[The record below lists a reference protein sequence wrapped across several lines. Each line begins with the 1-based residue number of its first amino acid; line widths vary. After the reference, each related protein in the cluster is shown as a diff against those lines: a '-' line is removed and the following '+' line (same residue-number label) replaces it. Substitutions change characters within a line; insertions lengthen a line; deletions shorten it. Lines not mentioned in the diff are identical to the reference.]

1 MSYTITR
8 ESFDSLASY
17 WSSSTN
23 QLKWDSVFVLP
34 AWLEAWW
41 RVFQPA
47 TELYLCAIRQ
57 ESDIIGIAPLQI
69 KETEASFIGSPD
81 VCDYMDFV
89 TAPGKERD
97 FFSILLDDLK
107 QQSITRLDLAHLRAD
122 STAYTALLN
131 IAGERNYE
139 TICHEVAS
147 SLEMDLPP
155 TFDEYL
161 ENLSAK
167 QRHEVRRKLR
177 RLSESGKI
185 DYRYITVNEGIADL
199 LNTFL
204 KLFALSW
211 EDKASFMTPR
221 MESFFRAIAD
231 AMAALGLL
239 WFGTLEVDTVTAA
252 MTMGFDYNDTV
263 YLYNS
268 AYDPEYSYLS
278 VGILSKV
285 LGIKESLQM
294 GRKKWDF
301 LKGDEPYKYNL
312 GGSAVPL
319 HSCQIAIK

>member
-34 AWLEAWW
+34 AWIEAWW

-69 KETEASFIGSPD
+69 KESQASFVGSPD

-89 TAPGKERD
+89 IAPGKEKD
-97 FFSILLDDLK
+97 FLNILLDDLK
-107 QQSITRLDLAHLRAD
+107 QQNITHLDLAHLRAD
-122 STAYTALLN
+122 STAFTVLLN
-131 IAGERNYE
+131 ITEERNYE
-139 TICHEVAS
+139 TVCHEDAV

-155 TFDEYL
+155 AFDEYL

-167 QRHEVRRKLR
+167 QRHEIRRKLR

-185 DYRYITVNEGIADL
+185 DYRCIPVSEDGTDL

-231 AMAALGLL
+231 AMATLGLL
-239 WFGTLEVDTVTAA
+239 RFGTLEVDTVPAA
-252 MTMGFDYNDTV
+252 MTMGFDYNDTM

-268 AYDPEYSYLS
+268 AYDPAYSYLS
-278 VGILSKV
+278 VGVLSKV
-285 LGIKESLQM
+285 LGIKESIQI
-294 GRKKWDF
+294 GREKWDF
-301 LKGDEPYKYNL
+301 LKGSEPYKYNL
-312 GGSAVPL
+312 GGSAIPL
-319 HSCQIAIK
+319 YSCRITIK

>member
-8 ESFDSLASY
+8 ESFGSLASY

-23 QLKWDSVFVLP
+23 QLKWDSVFVVP

-69 KETEASFIGSPD
+69 KEKEASFIGNPD
-81 VCDYMDFV
+81 VCDYMDFMI
-89 TAPGKERD
+89 APGKERD
-97 FFSILLDDLK
+97 FFGVLLDDLK
-107 QQSITRLDLAHLRAD
+107 QQNITHLDLAHLRAD
-122 STAYTALLN
+122 STAFTVLLN
-131 IAGERNYE
+131 IAEERHCG
-139 TICHEVAS
+139 TTCHEDAV

-177 RLSESGKI
+177 RLSESGNI
-185 DYRYITVNEGIADL
+185 DYRCIPVSEDGTDL

-211 EDKASFMTPR
+211 EGKASFMTPR

-239 WFGTLEVDTVTAA
+239 RFGTLEVDTVPAA
-252 MTMGFDYNDTV
+252 MIMGFDYNDTM

-285 LGIKESLQM
+285 LCIKESIQRGM
-294 GRKKWDF
+294 KKWDF
-301 LKGDEPYKYNL
+301 LKGGEPYKYHL
-312 GGSAVPL
+312 GGREIPL
-319 HSCQIAIK
+319 YSCQIKIG